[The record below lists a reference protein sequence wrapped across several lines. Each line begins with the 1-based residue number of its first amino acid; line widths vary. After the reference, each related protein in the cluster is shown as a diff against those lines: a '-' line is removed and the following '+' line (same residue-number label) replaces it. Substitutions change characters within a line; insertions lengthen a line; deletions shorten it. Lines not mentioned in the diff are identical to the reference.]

1 WKYKLEEINS
11 SEEVVVDTLPI
22 QKSS

>member
-1 WKYKLEEINS
+1 KYKLEEINS